1 MAHKMGMGSTKN
13 GRDSTSQ
20 RLGVKK
26 FGGEAV
32 RAGNIIIRQR
42 GSRVLQGENVG
53 RGKDDTLFALID
65 GTVQFRTRAGG
76 RRQVSVRQV
85 VGVVVHVVAVPG
97 LVGPAVECRR
107 EATRP
112 RPSRLGRDHGDVHRH
127 PRPPRPQGRNPEG
140 AEKAVSQVF
149 MDHRT
154 ILLEIVQVQD
164 VQAEHAIA
172 WTAKVQLD
180 LESRLTVQGGV

>member
-76 RRQVSVRQV
+76 RRQVSV
-85 VGVVVHVVAVPG
+85 VPMT
-97 LVGPAVECRR
+97 E
-107 EATRP
+107 
-112 RPSRLGRDHGDVHRH
+112 
-127 PRPPRPQGRNPEG
+127 
-140 AEKAVSQVF
+140 
-149 MDHRT
+149 
-154 ILLEIVQVQD
+154 
-164 VQAEHAIA
+164 
-172 WTAKVQLD
+172 
-180 LESRLTVQGGV
+180 